1 MDAETIVAQQTMKRL
16 QEDCK
21 VYAAN
26 QNSKKASVCVGITPE
41 LMAKYA
47 EEQAAQGIGNVT
59 PSFGASALERLTSL
73 KNNLEQALKKDT
85 KRMREGTK
93 WLIEHANQVPNEQTR
108 EILEYRLQKNSG
120 LRAAMSL
127 THLVACIV
135 SSKSSH
141 DVKSFNPYVEY
152 GDQIKIDDLLVGTA
166 GVIMVANRISQV
178 RRTLGAINDVEKA
191 IKRQID
197 SKKMIKEI
205 DGLVGNLLAS
215 RHYTKNDTDY
225 DPRFLMFEFLTC
237 FLLRKSQ
244 VFLTE
249 VFMKRAV
256 EGGKNEWGDEIQSM
270 VHQMIMGAGKTTV
283 IGPIMALMLADCKS
297 LVTQVVPTQVCICII
312 FFLNILLIYAGM
324 QDVHAHA
331 RTHTRR

>member
-47 EEQAAQGIGNVT
+47 EEQTAQGIGNVT
-59 PSFGASALERLTSL
+59 PSFGAAALERLTSL

-85 KRMREGTK
+85 KRMREGAK
-93 WLIEHANQVPNEQTR
+93 WLIERANQVPNEQTR

-152 GDQIKIDDLLVGTA
+152 GDDQIKKIKIENLLVGTA

-191 IKRQID
+191 IKHQID

-215 RHYTKNDTDY
+215 RHYTKNDSDY

-297 LVTQVVPTQVCICII
+297 LVTQVVPTQVCII
-312 FFLNILLIYAGM
+312 FLF
-324 QDVHAHA
+324 
-331 RTHTRR
+331 